1 MARPVALTATLGY
14 SILVLEWCGSSLD
27 RLEPSEL
34 ADLNPGPSCL
44 DMLRR
49 IHTAGVVHGDL
60 ALRNIAHG
68 PSGFTILDWGSSTP
82 YDEDGG
88 ARDRRELLASF

>member
-34 ADLNPGPSCL
+34 ADLNPGPLCL
-44 DMLRR
+44 DVLRR
-49 IHTAGVVHGDL
+49 IHAAGVVHGDL
-60 ALRNIAHG
+60 ALRNIAHR
-68 PSGFTILDWGSSTP
+68 PSGFTILDWGSSMP
-82 YDEDGG
+82 YDENGG
-88 ARDRRELLASF
+88 TRDRRELQASL